1 MLLMGMS
8 AQLQNL
14 LQGYQC
20 NQLSSNF
27 CAYFITISG
36 NTSGD
41 KVGRARNCRGGIN
54 ALARTGT
61 ILFFVPQES

>member
-41 KVGRARNCRGGIN
+41 KVGW
-54 ALARTGT
+54 ARTVAGYQCASANWNDS
-61 ILFFVPQES
+61 FFVPQES